1 MHLLDAFITYL
12 TLEKNYSK
20 HTIAAYHKDILAFVV
35 FLESKEML
43 AIEAVSYDE
52 IRQWIVLLSSE
63 GLTSRSVNRKISA
76 LNSFY
81 NYLLKI
87 KARKNNPLQKHK
99 ALKISKKIQL
109 PFSESELAEVFDKAV
124 VQDDFESVRNITIIK
139 LLYSTGMRRSELIN
153 LDVSAIDFFNKQ
165 LKVLGKR
172 NKERIIPL
180 LPEMITQLEA
190 YLFLR
195 NTICGA
201 EEMSLFVTEKGK
213 KIYPTLVYRI
223 INSYFAPVSSKVK
236 KSPHILRH
244 TFATRLLQEGADLN
258 SVKELLGH
266 ASLASTQVYT
276 HNDINKLK
284 DAYTKAH
291 PRNKN
296 K

>member
-1 MHLLDAFITYL
+1 MHLLNSFLTYL
-12 TLEKNYSK
+12 ALEKKYSE
-20 HTIAAYHKDILAFVV
+20 HTIAAYHKDILAFIQ
-35 FLESKEML
+35 FAEANGML
-43 AIEAVSYDE
+43 AVEKVAYDE
-52 IRQWIVLLSSE
+52 IRQWIVFLSNE
-63 GLTSRSVNRKISA
+63 GLTSRSINRKISA

-87 KARKNNPLQKHK
+87 KERDTNPLQKHK
-99 ALKISKKIQL
+99 ALKVSKKIQL
-109 PFSESELAEVFDKAV
+109 PFSKSELAQVFDGDV
-124 VQDDFESVRNITIIK
+124 QQDDFESVRNITIIK

-153 LDVSAIDFFNKQ
+153 LKVSSIDFYNKQ

-180 LPEMITQLEA
+180 LHEMITQLES
-190 YLFLR
+190 YLVLR
-195 NTICGA
+195 NQICGA
-201 EEMSLFVTEKGK
+201 EEVFLFLTEKGK

-223 INSYFAPVSSKVK
+223 INLYFAPVSTKVK
-236 KSPHILRH
+236 TSPHILRH
-244 TFATRLLQEGADLN
+244 TFATALLQEGADLN

-291 PRNKN
+291 PRNKS